1 MLFGSTEM
9 HGALACVAVV
19 SREEQIAFCES

>member
-19 SREEQIAFCES
+19 SREVQFAFCES